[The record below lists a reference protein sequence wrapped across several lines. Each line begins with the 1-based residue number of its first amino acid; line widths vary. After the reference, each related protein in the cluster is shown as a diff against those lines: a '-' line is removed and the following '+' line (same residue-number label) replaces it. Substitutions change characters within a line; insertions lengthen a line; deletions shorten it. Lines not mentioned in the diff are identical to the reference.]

1 MMTCR
6 WSREKPDESSVARSL
21 VTALIPVVPGQE
33 AGEQQA
39 SEAVWAWGDARLGLD
54 ECQDAPLA
62 RRSERAYELCAGD

>member
-1 MMTCR
+1 M
-6 WSREKPDESSVARSL
+6 AHSL
-21 VTALIPVVPGQE
+21 VTALIPAVPGQE

-62 RRSERAYELCAGD
+62 QRSERAYELCAGD